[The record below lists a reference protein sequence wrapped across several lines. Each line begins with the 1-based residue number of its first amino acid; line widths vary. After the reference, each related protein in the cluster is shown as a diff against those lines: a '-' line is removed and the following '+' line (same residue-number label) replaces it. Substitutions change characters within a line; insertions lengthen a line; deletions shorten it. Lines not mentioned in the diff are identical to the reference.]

1 MAKAEGKKPL
11 GDRFRLRGKSTL
23 ISVSE
28 QMRGL
33 WTRGQTVAIVQ
44 FEAVHEEVIP
54 SVCHALKENG
64 ITPTV
69 FLNREILTRRGDI
82 FARICPGEFDYHY
95 VPVSSPE
102 DWHMLK
108 TRLLARKKDAFV
120 FINTYQRPGIAKFG
134 SELGK
139 PVLGIV
145 HNPQIFLSHEDCVK
159 TARAPDVG
167 LMTLADHAASYLIAG
182 QQSFMD
188 KVASLTPLYWG
199 PETAQSDPDPTQRRR
214 VVVPGAVNFSNRNY
228 DFLFDA
234 FVQTP
239 DLKTR
244 LEVRILGGGPDRA
257 ALENRVIEA
266 GLETDITFSTL
277 NPDTGFVDH
286 QIYFDDLRR
295 AAFVLP
301 LLPLNRQDYRT
312 YKITAALSTAQGFCI
327 PPLLD
332 RWTAMVYR
340 IPALQFQGAQV
351 QDALVAAADMPDADY
366 AALRAQMHDFRADRL
381 ARNAQEMAYLIAQT

>member
-1 MAKAEGKKPL
+1 M
-11 GDRFRLRGKSTL
+11 
-23 ISVSE
+23 
-28 QMRGL
+28 
-33 WTRGQTVAIVQ
+33 
-44 FEAVHEEVIP
+44 
-54 SVCHALKENG
+54 
-64 ITPTV
+64 
-69 FLNREILTRRGDI
+69 
-82 FARICPGEFDYHY
+82 
-95 VPVSSPE
+95 SSPE
-102 DWHMLK
+102 DWHLLK

-120 FINTYQRPGIAKFG
+120 LINTYQRPGIAKFG

-145 HNPQIFLSHEDCVK
+145 HNPQIFLSHKDCVE
-159 TARAPDVG
+159 TALAPNVG

-199 PETAQSDPDPTQRRR
+199 PEIAQSDPDPTLRRR

-234 FVQTP
+234 FAQNP
-239 DLKTR
+239 GLQGR
-244 LEVRILGGGPDRA
+244 LEVRILGGGPDRT
-257 ALENRVIEA
+257 ALEIRVHEA
-266 GLETDITFSTL
+266 GLDSAITFSTL
-277 NPDTGFVDH
+277 NADTGFVDH
-286 QIYFDDLRR
+286 RVYFDDLRR

-340 IPALQFQGAQV
+340 IPALEFQGTQL
-351 QDALVAAADMPDADY
+351 QGGLVAAADMPDADY

-381 ARNAQEMAYLIAQT
+381 ARNAQEMAYLIAQTCPANSP